1 MNLRDQNAPPRRF
14 ASPGALAFVLLCFF
28 LPFLGVS
35 CESPMGSV
43 QAQVSG
49 WDMVVGGEPSVSGTG
64 AFAKGEEMDASQM
77 PPETLTEDGEPI
89 ETFSPLMLLSVLA
102 IVAGIIVG
110 SIPAKPFVRAVGV
123 ASASG
128 LGLLLSLIN
137 VSVALAD
144 VPSQES
150 EYGVVVS
157 AGTRAGFWITSLL
170 LMAVVGFAVFEMVVS
185 RRPAPAARP
194 HPAAR
199 RPLPVRPAPG
209 RTADAGTPRPGRAA
223 TRPAAPAH
231 AAEPAAQHRRP
242 GRAGAPSRA
251 ARCRPAELPALPPA
265 RPAGPPVGPGPCA
278 PTRGAAPP
286 PVHCSLCGGRP
297 AVSLPPRRDPASPPV
312 SRRPRPRR
320 CHVDVETGVVLRCVR
335 VGLDQA
341 GTGQG
346 PA

>member
-185 RRPAPAARP
+185 RRPARPPPATRAARSRSPATPRRPPAPTRTARTRPDRRCRDTPARPGRHPARSARPCRRARRTTPAARP
-194 HPAAR
+194 RR
-199 RPLPVRPAPG
+199 RPLPG
-209 RTADAGTPRPGRAA
+209 
-223 TRPAAPAH
+223 
-231 AAEPAAQHRRP
+231 
-242 GRAGAPSRA
+242 S
-251 ARCRPAELPALPPA
+251 
-265 RPAGPPVGPGPCA
+265 PV
-278 PTRGAAPP
+278 
-286 PVHCSLCGGRP
+286 
-297 AVSLPPRRDPASPPV
+297 PPRRTPRASSRPARRTTGRAWALRADPRCGAASGALLPVRRPPRGV
-312 SRRPRPRR
+312 PTSSPGPGLAPGFPPTPAPPLSRRR
-320 CHVDVETGVVLRCVR
+320 
-335 VGLDQA
+335 
-341 GTGQG
+341 
-346 PA
+346 

>member
-185 RRPAPAARP
+185 RRPAPAAPGHPGGPVPQPGHTPPPAGPYPYGPHQAGPPMPGHPGPAGPPPGPQRP
-194 HPAAR
+194 PMPQSPPHNT
-199 RPLPVRPAPG
+199 G
-209 RTADAGTPRPGRAA
+209 G
-223 TRPAAPAH
+223 PAAPA
-231 AAEPAAQHRRP
+231 PPP
-242 GRAGAPSRA
+242 GQP
-251 ARCRPAELPALPPA
+251 
-265 RPAGPPVGPGPCA
+265 
-278 PTRGAAPP
+278 GAAPP
-286 PVHCSLCGGRP
+286 NSPRF
-297 AVSLPPRRDPASPPV
+297 LPP
-312 SRRPRPRR
+312 
-320 CHVDVETGVVLRCVR
+320 
-335 VGLDQA
+335 
-341 GTGQG
+341 G
-346 PA
+346 PQDHR